1 MRVGWVIHFWV
12 LIDTH
17 FVWLDGLTIPVNN
30 PINIFLIN
38 PNIVLYYIYVLYIS
52 WNIYAYLKH

>member
-1 MRVGWVIHFWV
+1 MRVGWVIHFW
-12 LIDTH
+12 LLNDTH
-17 FVWLDGLTIPVNN
+17 FVWLDGLTILVNN

>member
-1 MRVGWVIHFWV
+1 MRVGWVIHFW
-12 LIDTH
+12 LLNDTH
-17 FVWLDGLTIPVNN
+17 FVWLNGLTIPVNN

>member
-1 MRVGWVIHFWV
+1 MRVGWVIHFW
-12 LIDTH
+12 LLNGTH